1 MVGLAWAASL
11 CAQHHFS
18 YQEACYKN
26 FSLPYCQGNDFGIK
40 PVKGKNGATGSGVA
54 GPLASFIDASGIDWR
69 FADPSADT
77 LAVLDC
83 SHLSSSPLAHDL
95 IDRLA
100 ANQGLS
106 PADVQN
112 LFQGLSVVGQVAL
125 SIREDRIV
133 LMVTG
138 RSPDSIL
145 PAPGAGW
152 KSTPLESK
160 ALLIGNADAVDQAA
174 QRISAAAPL
183 GELPGLALARPVG
196 SEFWAIGS
204 AKLAGQEAA
213 GAGVKRFSLTASMR
227 DRLAS
232 DTAFEFD
239 GAPDATAIQT
249 WLKSLPDA
257 KIEGNAIHQRMS
269 METGETEQSFS
280 KIAASPMGQR
290 LAAFIKSARYLPVRD
305 TATTVH
311 AKPVIYGL
319 DDGAREVQHYVPSAS
334 DSSTSTAPTSSAPT
348 SNTPVSASAARPA
361 TNLSGTWGFTHFDGR
376 FQGVIVL
383 QQTGSSITGTWH
395 TSAGKSEPDSSLA
408 GWVNGNTVTLTRV
421 VGNNQNYV
429 LTLSTDGTRLDGFGD
444 GWFLNHTNLN
454 MQRAAR

>member
-1 MVGLAWAASL
+1 
-11 CAQHHFS
+11 
-18 YQEACYKN
+18 
-26 FSLPYCQGNDFGIK
+26 
-40 PVKGKNGATGSGVA
+40 
-54 GPLASFIDASGIDWR
+54 
-69 FADPSADT
+69 
-77 LAVLDC
+77 
-83 SHLSSSPLAHDL
+83 
-95 IDRLA
+95 
-100 ANQGLS
+100 
-106 PADVQN
+106 
-112 LFQGLSVVGQVAL
+112 
-125 SIREDRIV
+125 
-133 LMVTG
+133 
-138 RSPDSIL
+138 
-145 PAPGAGW
+145 
-152 KSTPLESK
+152 
-160 ALLIGNADAVDQAA
+160 
-174 QRISAAAPL
+174 
-183 GELPGLALARPVG
+183 
-196 SEFWAIGS
+196 
-204 AKLAGQEAA
+204 
-213 GAGVKRFSLTASMR
+213 LTASMR
-227 DRLAS
+227 DHLAS

-239 GAPDATAIQT
+239 KAPDASAIQT

-269 METGETEQSFS
+269 METAETQQSFG
-280 KIAASPMGQR
+280 KIAASPVGQR
-290 LAAFIKSARYLPVRD
+290 LAVFIKSARYLPVRD

-334 DSSTSTAPTSSAPT
+334 DSSTSTSSAPQ
-348 SNTPVSASAARPA
+348 SGSAARPA

-408 GWVNGNTVTLTRV
+408 GWVNGNTVTLTRA